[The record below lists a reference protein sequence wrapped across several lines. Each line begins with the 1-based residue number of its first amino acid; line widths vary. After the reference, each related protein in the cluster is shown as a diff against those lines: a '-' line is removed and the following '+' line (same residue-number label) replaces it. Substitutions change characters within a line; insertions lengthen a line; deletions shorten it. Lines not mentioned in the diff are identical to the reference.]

1 MPKLGGMT
9 VAAPYFYLNV
19 KSSIELALLVVALV
33 IEAFAF
39 VNCLTQR
46 ADAFGAIGTLSKGAW
61 VGLTALAVVL
71 TLLSQVVGFLFGL
84 IAITIAAIYLLD
96 VRPALREAGDGPSA
110 W

>member
-1 MPKLGGMT
+1 MIES
-9 VAAPYFYLNV
+9 APVFFIDV
-19 KSSIELALLVVALV
+19 RGSIELALLVVALV

-46 ADAFGAIGTLSKGAW
+46 SESFGSIGTLSKGGW
-61 VGLTALAVVL
+61 LALNGGALLV
-71 TLLSQVVGFLFGL
+71 TLLTRYAIGILGL

-96 VRPALREAGDGPSA
+96 VRPALREAGEGPSS